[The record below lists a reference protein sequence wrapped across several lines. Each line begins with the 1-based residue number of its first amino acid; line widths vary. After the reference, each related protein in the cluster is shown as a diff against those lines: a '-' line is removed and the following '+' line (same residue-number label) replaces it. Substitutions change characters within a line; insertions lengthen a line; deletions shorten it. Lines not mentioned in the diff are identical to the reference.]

1 MRKWFVML
9 IMSAIAL
16 ALLVSCEDDKKVNQ
30 TTEPEE
36 TAKIDQE
43 KDINDLVTIK
53 EEVNREDT
61 TPNGDIARY
70 VYEVPVI
77 NIDTKGA
84 QKINDRFFNLVK
96 DMESQIGNG
105 QNLTI
110 NINSK
115 AFLNDEIISVVM
127 EIVKP
132 GPGGIHTANYDI
144 KRDKELSTKEL
155 IDKYNFDPKKLI
167 AEINRQV
174 EINEG
179 KPEEEQV
186 PFDINLFTY
195 TIIAHLY
202 GNTDEYFKKVEEMD
216 NKTNGEKER
225 FVIENID
232 KFKVYLN
239 EDGHFVFIYTGALPD
254 EELVVE

>member
-1 MRKWFVML
+1 MM
-9 IMSAIAL
+9 IMMSAIAL
-16 ALLVSCEDDKKVNQ
+16 TLLVSCEDDKKVNQ
-30 TTEPEE
+30 TTEPEKE
-36 TAKIDQE
+36 EEVDIQ
-43 KDINDLVTIK
+43 KDINDYVTIK
-53 EEVNREDT
+53 EEVNREDF

-70 VYEVPVI
+70 IYEVPVI
-77 NIDTKGA
+77 NLDTKGA
-84 QKINDRFFNLVK
+84 QKINERFLDIEK

-110 NINSK
+110 YINSK
-115 AFLNDEIISVVM
+115 AFLNDEIISIVM

-144 KRDKELSTKEL
+144 KNDKELSTKEL
-155 IDKYNFDPKKLI
+155 IDKYHFNPQKLI

-186 PFDINLFTY
+186 PFDINNFAY
-195 TIIAHLY
+195 TIITYLY
-202 GNTDEYFKKVEEMD
+202 ENENSLDEYTKKIEEME
-216 NKTNGEKER
+216 NKTNEEKER

-232 KFKVYLN
+232 KLKAYLN